1 MKKSGGDL
9 FIVDNTISGWTG
21 LRYLEEWTE
30 LSTSFDIATGY
41 FEVGALLALDG
52 HWQKLNKI
60 RVLMGDETTRKT
72 KKLILEAL
80 KLNAEK
86 TIEANLE
93 DVKDDNP
100 FLNGVD
106 AIIEG
111 IKSGQIE
118 CRVYNKTK
126 FHAKA
131 YITHPKLEVVGS
143 KALVGSSN
151 FTKPGLLQNVELNVQ
166 VQSPGE
172 VAQLQEWYEEHWERS
187 VDISDDILGII
198 SRHAQVW
205 TPFDIYSHSL
215 RELFRDREESAN
227 VWEENDSIMFPI
239 LDQYQKEAYWS
250 LIKIANRFGGAFLCD
265 GVGLGKTFVGLMLL
279 ERLVVHERKNVVLLV
294 PKSGRIPVWEENIR
308 QFLPNMMNNPFV
320 SLHIYNHTDLLRSA
334 NKDRDFPAEFEQ
346 IKNNADVFIIDEGHN
361 FRNHTSNRYKQL
373 IEVLNGD
380 KQLFMLTATPIN
392 NSLFDLKDQ
401 IDLFTKK
408 NEKFFS
414 EAPLGIHN
422 LQSYFIQKERALS
435 VASGGE
441 DSGISEEKAREILS
455 NDDLFRELV
464 VQRSRSYVKKSIEI
478 EDSDRKVLFAER
490 EDPQVAAYS
499 LKKIYGGLLDKI
511 TKAAETGEGNLLA
524 LAIEAAKLR
533 ATVGE
538 ISFAIEKFAGRHVA
552 SDSIVRGAYSKE
564 SIENT
569 NEEGKIEYE
578 NALQNV

>member
-1 MKKSGGDL
+1 MQ
-9 FIVDNTISGWTG
+9 IETG
-21 LRYLEEWTE
+21 
-30 LSTSFDIATGY
+30 A
-41 FEVGALLALDG
+41 
-52 HWQKLNKI
+52 
-60 RVLMGDETTRKT
+60 
-72 KKLILEAL
+72 
-80 KLNAEK
+80 
-86 TIEANLE
+86 
-93 DVKDDNP
+93 DVK
-100 FLNGVD
+100 
-106 AIIEG
+106 I
-111 IKSGQIE
+111 
-118 CRVYNKTK
+118 
-126 FHAKA
+126 
-131 YITHPKLEVVGS
+131 
-143 KALVGSSN
+143 
-151 FTKPGLLQNVELNVQ
+151 
-166 VQSPGE
+166 
-172 VAQLQEWYEEHWERS
+172 LQEWYEKYWEEAEDVTEEVLEVIEKHTKEYTPFQVYAKSLQEYLRGHEETTSEWERTKS
-187 VDISDDILGII
+187 VMFKEIS
-198 SRHAQVW
+198 
-205 TPFDIYSHSL
+205 
-215 RELFRDREESAN
+215 
-227 VWEENDSIMFPI
+227 
-239 LDQYQKEAYWS
+239 QYQKEAYHA
-250 LIKIANRFGGAFLCD
+250 LMKISHRWQGAFLCD

-441 DSGISEEKAREILS
+441 DSGISEEKARKILS

-478 EDSDRKVLFAER
+478 EDSGRKVLFAER

-511 TKAAETGEGNLLA
+511 TKAFDKKKPLLGLPVYSLYDKDPDTEEFIYFIGDPDEDPDFEMKRGRQVQIVSLIRVLLLKRLESSVVSFKETCGNLILKLYSFIDQNDNRA
-524 LAIEAAKLR
+524 AVRWRNQHENMINSIVDSREIDWDEDEEDDIVPTELKFEWAKLDSNLFD
-533 ATVGE
+533 
-538 ISFAIEKFAGRHVA
+538 ISKLVTDTILDLNQLIDFLE
-552 SDSIVRGAYSKE
+552 
-564 SIENT
+564 
-569 NEEGKIEYE
+569 
-578 NALQNV
+578 